1 MNFKLPLP
9 LYFKFNGFVFI
20 FLLVTFFSPFGLQKN
35 AHARDLILVVHNSNP
50 LESISKSDLIRI
62 YLGKKT
68 FFQEGV
74 RITPLDFGP
83 KKMIFYE
90 EVLKRPFNL
99 IKRYWTK
106 AIFSGQG
113 SPPMEFNNENDVV
126 NYLQDKPGGIAYLP
140 SDTKNENLKILKIT
154 P

>member
-1 MNFKLPLP
+1 MLC
-9 LYFKFNGFVFI
+9 
-20 FLLVTFFSPFGLQKN
+20 LQKEV
-35 AHARDLILVVHNSNP
+35 HADDLVLMIHNSNP
-50 LESISKSDLIRI
+50 LKSISKRELILI

-68 FFQEGV
+68 FFQQGI
-74 RITPLDFGP
+74 RITPLDFRP

-99 IKRYWTK
+99 IKRYWIK

-113 SPPMEFNNENDVV
+113 TPPMEFTSENDVV

-140 SDTKNENLKILKIT
+140 AGIKTINLKHLQIT